1 MSQTKKFTKQQVQ
14 AWRTGGACG
23 FFAWLSDV
31 QPQVPSARGGF
42 VTFEPEPFQVDALR
56 AALEQTE
63 SSDWKYTT
71 IAFSFP
77 RRHSKTTLMALLVLW
92 RFTTQ
97 RTQNIVAMATNERQ
111 ATSTGFA
118 LVRSILVNTPALLGM
133 VGAENVHKWH
143 IDYPALQNSLR
154 TVSSNAASLY
164 GEKITVGWVTEL
176 HAFCD
181 DAPMQVLASS
191 LGDTLNSWLLI
202 DTTVD
207 GIGGPLHRLEQLA
220 ESGEDPTIFV
230 RRIEYADLAE
240 ALERSPAWIRR
251 EWLRSR
257 KAQLL
262 PATFA
267 TQHLNKRAEASNN
280 LFALADIEACA
291 ERLSLP
297 LTREDVDA
305 WAQGRAW
312 IAGGGLDRAY
322 FASMHGD
329 KTIWTSVAKI
339 ASVGGEEPHYLV
351 LNQQNIFGSMAGG
364 IKKAILA
371 DNERYGLQ
379 NIVIEAYN
387 SQDVGLWAQERGLP
401 SELLHATNTAQAPA
415 FLELYRIVQER
426 RLHYSDKLE
435 DLANEMRTF
444 VYELVNGAPR
454 FGDRNIHDDRVYSLC
469 WAIYALRQTEL
480 AAYVLSNIICDKTS
494 QYSRFCYL
502 RTGDAVLACA
512 RDCPTHAQVQ
522 GMYLQHTRTTPDSDM
537 TLADFFANCVQVKG
551 ARMYAAY

>member
-1 MSQTKKFTKQQVQ
+1 MPQKQTFSKSQIQS
-14 AWRTGGACG
+14 WRTGGADG
-23 FFAWLSDV
+23 FFAWLEDI
-31 QPQVPSARGGF
+31 QPRIPSARGGF
-42 VTFEPEPFQVDALR
+42 EIFHPEKFQIDAVR
-56 AALEQTE
+56 DALEQTE
-63 SSDWKYTT
+63 TGDWKYTT

-77 RRHSKTTLMALLVLW
+77 RRHSKTVLMALLVLW

-97 RTQNIVAMATNERQ
+97 RTQNIVSMATNERQ
-111 ATSTGFA
+111 ATATGFA
-118 LVRSILVNTPALLGM
+118 VVHKIIANTPALLSM
-133 VGAENVHKWH
+133 IGAENIHKLH

-154 TVSSNAASLY
+154 TVANNAAGLY

-176 HAFCD
+176 HALTD

-230 RRIEYADLAE
+230 RRIEYANLED

-267 TQHLNKRAEASNN
+267 SQHLNQRTAASNN
-280 LFALADIEACA
+280 LFSLEDIQACT
-291 ERLSLP
+291 ERLPVP
-297 LTREDVDA
+297 LSKEDVEA
-305 WAQGRAW
+305 WAQGRTW
-312 IAGGGLDRAY
+312 VAGGGLDRAY
-322 FASMHGD
+322 FASLHGD
-329 KTIWTSVAKI
+329 RTIWTSVCKV
-339 ASVGGEEPHYLV
+339 ASADGDEPHFLV
-351 LNQQNIFGSMAGG
+351 LNQKDIFGSMAGG

-371 DNERYGLQ
+371 DNEKYSLQ

-387 SQDVGLWAQERGLP
+387 SQDIGLWAQEKGLP

-415 FLELYRIVQER
+415 FLEFHRIVKEH
-426 RLHYSDKLE
+426 RLHFSDKLS
-435 DLANEMRTF
+435 DLAKEMQTF
-444 VYELVNGAPR
+444 VYALVNGSPR
-454 FGDRNIHDDRVYSLC
+454 FGSPKIHDDRVYSLC
-469 WAIYALRQTEL
+469 WAIYALRQSEL
-480 AAYVLSNIICDKTS
+480 AAYSLPNIICESTS
-494 QYSRFCYL
+494 QYSRFCYI
-502 RTGDAVLACA
+502 RTGDAILPCA

-522 GMYLQHTRTTPDSDM
+522 GMYLQYMRTSPESE
-537 TLADFFANCVQVKG
+537 LSLQDFFSNCVKVNG
-551 ARMYAAY
+551 ARLYASY